1 VKRTFYRQGR
11 RNDGGVRRA
20 ASLLI
25 WAALLEGFWALLVGT
40 QQDTELAGGLPAA
53 VVGAIFA
60 EVLRSRGLLPF
71 TTDFRLLAK
80 AWRLPWLL
88 VYDFFLVT
96 WVLISSLAHG
106 RRVRGEWVRIP
117 FPMQEG
123 SVGNWQR
130 AFGTATSNNAANAL
144 VVDFD
149 GDEAVAHALRP
160 NAFTARSLL

>member
-1 VKRTFYRQGR
+1 MTR
-11 RNDGGVRRA
+11 GVRRA

-60 EVLRSRGLLPF
+60 EVLRSKCLLPF

-80 AWRLPWLL
+80 AWKLPVL
-88 VYDFFLVT
+88 VVFDFFLVT
-96 WVLISSLAHG
+96 WVLVQALARG
-106 RRVRGEWVRIP
+106 RRVRGEWVRVP
-117 FPMQEG
+117 FPTADG

-130 AFGTATSNNAANAL
+130 AFATSTANNAANAL
-144 VVDFD
+144 IVDLAD
-149 GDEAVAHALRP
+149 DEALMHALRP
-160 NAFTARSLL
+160 GAFTARSVI

>member
-1 VKRTFYRQGR
+1 
-11 RNDGGVRRA
+11 VRRA

-40 QQDTELAGGLPAA
+40 QQDTELAAGLPAA
-53 VVGAIFA
+53 AAGAVFA
-60 EVLRSRGLLPF
+60 EILRTRGLLPF

-88 VYDFFLVT
+88 VFDFFVVTGVLVAA
-96 WVLISSLAHG
+96 LAHG
-106 RRVRGEWVRIP
+106 RRVRGEWVRVP
-117 FPMQEG
+117 FPTAEG

-130 AFGTATSNNAANAL
+130 AFATATSNNAANGL

-149 GDEAVAHALRP
+149 DDEAVLHALRP
-160 NAFTARSLL
+160 AAFTAKSVL